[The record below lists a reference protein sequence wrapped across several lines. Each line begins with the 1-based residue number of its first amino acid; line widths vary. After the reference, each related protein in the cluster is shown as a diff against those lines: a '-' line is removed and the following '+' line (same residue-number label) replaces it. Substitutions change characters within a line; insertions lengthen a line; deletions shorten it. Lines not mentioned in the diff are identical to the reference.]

1 MALKRVAPNFVD
13 LKSAAKKVMKTANNN
28 SEMLLNVPVED
39 VISNPQVRKTFRK
52 IEELAESIKEMGL
65 QQPITVSPKNAQGKY
80 VIIQGERRWRAV
92 QMAGL
97 KEIRVIVRSKYTTD
111 ADRTIAQLT
120 ENIQRD
126 DMDPVELG
134 QALKQVMNE
143 TKLSSRQLSA
153 KLGKSTG
160 WVSQYVSVAEIPALV
175 DTLRVKKDFH
185 DVRSISALKQLFTL
199 DSERAEK
206 IVTNMIASDEEV
218 TRDRCLTLL
227 NEFKNPIEAKKPEV
241 KKSNASSSAT
251 KIDDKHL
258 PPPVKVEKVTKQAAG
273 QSIPRGAQLCDEIR
287 HIVVVSLNKQKNQ
300 YGYLAPHIVSTE
312 EGHVCVM
319 LNGHAIVAPIEEV
332 TLLACCPASQ
342 LEECIKKWEEGRA

>member
-111 ADRTIAQLT
+111 SDRTIAQLT

-134 QALKQVMNE
+134 QALKQVMSE

-185 DVRSISALKQLFTL
+185 DVRSIAALKQLFTI

-206 IVTNMIASDEEV
+206 IVTNMIDSDEEV

-227 NEFKNPIEAKKPEV
+227 NEFKNPTEV
-241 KKSNASSSAT
+241 KKTEGKGKNSP

-258 PPPVKVEKVTKQAAG
+258 PPPVKVEKDTKKVDG

-287 HIVVVSLNKQKNQ
+287 HIVMVSLNKQKNQ

-319 LNGHAIVAPIEEV
+319 LNGHAIVAPIDEV
-332 TLLACCPASQ
+332 TLLDCCPASQ
-342 LEECIKKWEEGRA
+342 LEECIKKWEEERA